1 MENSLYFAPEV
12 VEDFIKRLHQDKLR
26 KGDLSLIADIV
37 RMMIALNISYRDPEQ
52 SIEALADFLEID
64 EESAEELLELTKSTP
79 LPVAEEG
86 ASYTVSYAPK
96 SE

>member
-1 MENSLYFAPEV
+1 MENCLYFAPEV
-12 VEDFIKRLHQDKLR
+12 VEDFIKRLHLDKLR
-26 KGDLSLIADIV
+26 KRDLSLIADIV
-37 RMMIALNISYRDPEQ
+37 RMMTALNISCRNPGQ

-64 EESAEELLELTKSTP
+64 EESAEELLELTKPTP

-86 ASYTVSYAPK
+86 ASYTVSYAPE